1 MTKQSDNSDKKI
13 EQILNNAQVLLNF
26 CETTFA
32 KPSEA
37 WYACLVSSAIL
48 TAELSVPLDKFLEG
62 FEHAYNDAMKAKNDM
77 KGPSYDH

>member
-48 TAELSVPLDKFLEG
+48 TAELDVPLEVFMKG
-62 FEHAYNDAMKAKNDM
+62 FEHAYKDALGAKAE
-77 KGPSYDH
+77 GPSYDH

>member
-13 EQILNNAQVLLNF
+13 EQILDNAQVLLNF

-37 WYACLVSSAIL
+37 WYASLVAAAIL
-48 TAELSVPLDKFLEG
+48 TAELEVPLEVFMEG
-62 FEHAYNDAMKAKNDM
+62 FGHAYKDALGAK
-77 KGPSYDH
+77 KEGPSYDH

>member
-13 EQILNNAQVLLNF
+13 GEILDNAQVLLNF
-26 CETTFA
+26 CENTFA
-32 KPSEA
+32 KPSQA

-48 TAELSVPLDKFLEG
+48 TAELDVPVEVFMQG
-62 FEHAYNDAMKAKNDM
+62 FEHAYKDALNAKE